1 MTGIG
6 IVDVSY
12 SGLDLCAS
20 GKGAY
25 RITARSRGNLN
36 LGAAW
41 ILGRPSGACST
52 CLLVLKST
60 AGGNKY
66 ESNEIPIIE

>member
-41 ILGRPSGACST
+41 IRPEY
-52 CLLVLKST
+52 
-60 AGGNKY
+60 NY
-66 ESNEIPIIE
+66 IPYLIIR